1 MKSLGT
7 LLLAFFASTIVAG
20 VVQNQLA
27 VALGAREEFIAVMM
41 LFVLSALTTTF
52 AFGVALAVAKTES
65 GINRA
70 AFGLVCLMAL
80 VVVGFM
86 IAGAIASRELSIT
99 AQDRN
104 ILVEILVPTAVMIA
118 IQWWIVRRRWRKAN
132 A

>member
-65 GINRA
+65 GIDRA
-70 AFGLVCLMAL
+70 ALGLVCLMVL

-104 ILVEILVPTAVMIA
+104 ILVEILVPTAVMIG

>member
-104 ILVEILVPTAVMIA
+104 ILVEILVPTAVMIG

>member
-27 VALGAREEFIAVMM
+27 VALGAREELIAVMM

-65 GINRA
+65 GIDRA
-70 AFGLVCLMAL
+70 ALGLVCLMVL
-80 VVVGFM
+80 MVVGFM

>member
-65 GINRA
+65 GIDRA
-70 AFGLVCLMAL
+70 ALGLVCLMVL